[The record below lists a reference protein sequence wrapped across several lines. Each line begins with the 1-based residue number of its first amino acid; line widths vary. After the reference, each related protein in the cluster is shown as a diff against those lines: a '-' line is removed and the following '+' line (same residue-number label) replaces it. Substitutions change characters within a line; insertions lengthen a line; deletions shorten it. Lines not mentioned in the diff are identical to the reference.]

1 MLSRMTIRARV
12 IGAFALMLAAG
23 VALGAFAINRLQDVN
38 ADAGEVALDWL
49 PSSNI
54 LGDLSEDFEIFRG
67 RQAQILLHAGE
78 DRTEMLNELSASRQ
92 KIAAD
97 LKAYE
102 SYISNGRESELADAI
117 KAASAAYL
125 EQTEPFM
132 AKVAANDNDGAARM
146 YMTQMKPLADAM
158 RAAIRADRDF
168 QVSEGEQAAKAGI
181 KNGKSAESLILW
193 ALLATALAGLGI
205 GFAMIRGICGPIN
218 RMSDVMRK
226 LAAGQLQAEVP
237 NRGEKTEIGDMA
249 GAVQVFKDNLIRTRA
264 LEEEAAAA
272 RAGAEAQ
279 RKQIMAELADRFED
293 AVGSIVET
301 VSSAAVEM
309 QATASQLTANA
320 SEASMQA
327 TTVSAAAEE
336 AGTNVTSVA
345 SSAEELGASVGEIGR
360 QVGHSHEKAQE
371 AVVRADQTASIV
383 YELSEAAGRINGIV
397 KLISDIASQTNLLAL
412 NATIESARAGEAGRG
427 FAVVAAEV
435 KTLANQTSKATAD
448 INEQINGIQE
458 TTQRA
463 VEAIE
468 TITGTIRDI
477 SVSSSTIAAAV
488 EQQGAATH
496 EIVQAVTQASAGTTE
511 VSHNISG
518 VARMAEETGVG
529 ASQVLSASSEL
540 ARQAEH
546 LRHQMHLF
554 LDQVRAA

>member
-1 MLSRMTIRARV
+1 MLNRLTIRARV
-12 IGAFALMLAAG
+12 IGAFALMLTG
-23 VALGAFAINRLQDVN
+23 TVALGAFAINRLQDVN
-38 ADAGEVALDWL
+38 VAADDVASDWL

-54 LGDLSEDFEIFRG
+54 LGDLSEDFEIYRG
-67 RQAQILLHAGE
+67 RQAQILLADE
-78 DRTEMLNELSASRQ
+78 NRAEITTKIAASEQ

-102 SYISNGRESELADAI
+102 SFISPGRETDLANAI
-117 KAASAAYL
+117 KSASATYL
-125 EQTEPFM
+125 EQSAPFM
-132 AKVAANDNDGAARM
+132 AKIGANDIDGAEKM
-146 YMTQMKPLADAM
+146 YLTQMRPLADAM
-158 RAAIRADRDF
+158 RKAVRDDRDF
-168 QVSEGEQAAKAGI
+168 QVSEGEKAAKDGS
-181 KNGKSAESLILW
+181 KLGKAAEGWITGALALT
-193 ALLATALAGLGI
+193 ALLSVLIGL
-205 GFAMIRGICGPIN
+205 AMIRGICGPIN
-218 RMSDVMRK
+218 SMSDVMRK
-226 LAAGQLQAEVP
+226 LAGGTLDADVP
-237 NRGEKTEIGDMA
+237 NRGDKTEIGDMA
-249 GAVQVFKDNLIRTRA
+249 GAVQVFKENLIRTQA

-279 RKQIMAELADRFED
+279 RKQIMADLADQFEN

-320 SEASMQA
+320 TEASMQA

-371 AVVRADQTASIV
+371 AVIKADQTASIV

-448 INEQINGIQE
+448 INAQIGNIQE

-477 SVSSSTIAAAV
+477 SDSSSTIAAAV

-496 EIVQAVTQASAGTTE
+496 EIVQAVTQASAGTTD
-511 VSHNISG
+511 VSHNITG
-518 VARMAEETGVG
+518 VARMAEETGAG

-546 LRHQMHLF
+546 LRHQMNLF

>member
-327 TTVSAAAEE
+327 TTVSAAAE
-336 AGTNVTSVA
+336 
-345 SSAEELGASVGEIGR
+345 
-360 QVGHSHEKAQE
+360 
-371 AVVRADQTASIV
+371 
-383 YELSEAAGRINGIV
+383 
-397 KLISDIASQTNLLAL
+397 
-412 NATIESARAGEAGRG
+412 
-427 FAVVAAEV
+427 V

-448 INEQINGIQE
+448 INAQIGNIQE

-477 SVSSSTIAAAV
+477 SDSSSTIAAAV

-496 EIVQAVTQASAGTTE
+496 EIVQAVTQASAGTTD
-511 VSHNISG
+511 VSHNITG
-518 VARMAEETGVG
+518 VARMAEETGAG

-546 LRHQMHLF
+546 LRHQMNLF

>member
-1 MLSRMTIRARV
+1 MLNRLTIRARV
-12 IGAFALMLAAG
+12 IGAFALMLTG
-23 VALGAFAINRLQDVN
+23 TVALGAFAINRLQDVN
-38 ADAGEVALDWL
+38 VAADDVASDWL

-54 LGDLSEDFEIFRG
+54 LGDLSEDFEIYRG
-67 RQAQILLHAGE
+67 RQAQILLADE
-78 DRTEMLNELSASRQ
+78 NRAEITTKIAASEQ

-102 SYISNGRESELADAI
+102 SFISPGRETDLANAI
-117 KAASAAYL
+117 KSASATYL
-125 EQTEPFM
+125 EQSAPFM
-132 AKVAANDNDGAARM
+132 AKIGANDIDGAEKM
-146 YMTQMKPLADAM
+146 YLTQMRPLADAM
-158 RAAIRADRDF
+158 RKAVRDDRDF
-168 QVSEGEQAAKAGI
+168 QVSEGEKAAKDGS
-181 KNGKSAESLILW
+181 KLGKAAEGWITGALALT
-193 ALLATALAGLGI
+193 ALLSVLIGL
-205 GFAMIRGICGPIN
+205 AMIRGICGPIN
-218 RMSDVMRK
+218 SMSDVMRK
-226 LAAGQLQAEVP
+226 LAGGTLDADVP
-237 NRGEKTEIGDMA
+237 NRGDKTEIGDMA
-249 GAVQVFKDNLIRTRA
+249 GAVQVFKENLIRTQA

-279 RKQIMAELADRFED
+279 RKQIMADLADQFEN

-320 SEASMQA
+320 TEASMQA

-371 AVVRADQTASIV
+371 AVIKADQTASIV

-448 INEQINGIQE
+448 INAQIGNIQE

-477 SVSSSTIAAAV
+477 SDSSSTIAAAV

-496 EIVQAVTQASAGTTE
+496 EIVQAVTQASAGTTD
-511 VSHNISG
+511 VSHNITG
-518 VARMAEETGVG
+518 VARMAEETGAG

-540 ARQAEH
+540 ACQAEH
-546 LRHQMHLF
+546 LRHQMNLF

>member
-1 MLSRMTIRARV
+1 MLNQLTIRARV
-12 IGAFALMLAAG
+12 IGAFALMLTG
-23 VALGAFAINRLQDVN
+23 TVALGAFAINRLQDVN
-38 ADAGEVALDWL
+38 VAADDVASDWL

-54 LGDLSEDFEIFRG
+54 LGDLSEDFEIYRG
-67 RQAQILLHAGE
+67 RQAQILLADE
-78 DRTEMLNELSASRQ
+78 NRAEITTKIAASEQ

-102 SYISNGRESELADAI
+102 SFISPGRETDLANAI
-117 KAASAAYL
+117 KSASATYL
-125 EQTEPFM
+125 EQSAPFM
-132 AKVAANDNDGAARM
+132 AKIGANDIDGAEKM
-146 YMTQMKPLADAM
+146 YLTQMRPLADAM
-158 RAAIRADRDF
+158 RKAVRDDRDF
-168 QVSEGEQAAKAGI
+168 QVSEGEKAAKDGS
-181 KNGKSAESLILW
+181 KLGKAAEGWITGALALT
-193 ALLATALAGLGI
+193 ALLSVLIGL
-205 GFAMIRGICGPIN
+205 AMIRGICGPIN
-218 RMSDVMRK
+218 SMSDVMRK
-226 LAAGQLQAEVP
+226 LAGGTLDADVP
-237 NRGEKTEIGDMA
+237 NRGDKTEIGDMA
-249 GAVQVFKDNLIRTRA
+249 GAVQVFKENLIRTQA

-279 RKQIMAELADRFED
+279 RKQIMADLADQFEN

-320 SEASMQA
+320 TEASMQA

-371 AVVRADQTASIV
+371 AVIKADQTASIV

-448 INEQINGIQE
+448 INAQIGNIQE

-477 SVSSSTIAAAV
+477 SDSSSTIAAAV

-511 VSHNISG
+511 VTHNITG
-518 VARMAEETGVG
+518 VARMAEETGAG

-546 LRHQMHLF
+546 LRHQMNLF

>member
-1 MLSRMTIRARV
+1 MLSRLTIRARV
-12 IGAFALMLAAG
+12 TGAFALMLASS

-38 ADAGEVALDWL
+38 AAADEVASDWL
-49 PSSNI
+49 PSSNV
-54 LGDLSEDFEIFRG
+54 LGDLSEDFEIYRG
-67 RQAQILLHAGE
+67 RQAQILLPEENRAE
-78 DRTEMLNELSASRQ
+78 ITKKIAASEA

-102 SYISNGRESELADAI
+102 SYISNGRETELANAI

-125 EQTEPFM
+125 EQSDPFM
-132 AKVAANDNDGAARM
+132 TKIAGGDVDGAAHM
-146 YMTQMKPLADAM
+146 YLSQMRPLADAM
-158 RAAIRADRDF
+158 RSSIRADRDF
-168 QVSEGEQAAKAGI
+168 QVTEGETAAKDGS
-181 KNGKSAESLILW
+181 KLGKAAEGLIMG
-193 ALLATALAGLGI
+193 ALLLTALIGI
-205 GFAMIRGICGPIN
+205 GIGIAMIRGICGPIN
-218 RMSDVMRK
+218 KMSDVMRK
-226 LAAGQLQAEVP
+226 LAGGKLDADVP

-249 GAVQVFKDNLIRTRA
+249 GAVQVFKDNLIHTRA
-264 LEEEAAAA
+264 LEEEAAVA

-279 RKQIMAELADRFED
+279 RKKIMADLANQFED

-320 SEASMQA
+320 TEASLQA

-360 QVGHSHEKAQE
+360 QVGHSHEKAQA
-371 AVVRADQTASIV
+371 AVVKADQTASIV
-383 YELSEAAGRINGIV
+383 YELSEAAGKINGIV
-397 KLISDIASQTNLLAL
+397 QLISDIASQTNLLAL

-448 INEQINGIQE
+448 INAQINNIQE

-463 VEAIE
+463 VDAIE
-468 TITGTIRDI
+468 TITGSIRDI
-477 SVSSSTIAAAV
+477 SESSSTIAAAV

-511 VSHNISG
+511 VSHNITG
-518 VARMAEETGVG
+518 VARMAEETGAG

-546 LRHQMHLF
+546 LRHQMNLF

>member
-1 MLSRMTIRARV
+1 MLNRLTIRARV
-12 IGAFALMLAAG
+12 IGAFALMLTG
-23 VALGAFAINRLQDVN
+23 TVALGAFAINRLQDVN
-38 ADAGEVALDWL
+38 AVADDVASDWL
-49 PSSNI
+49 PSSNV
-54 LGDLSEDFEIFRG
+54 LGDLSEDFEIYRG
-67 RQAQILLHAGE
+67 RQAQILLADE
-78 DRTEMLNELSASRQ
+78 NRAEITTKIAASEQ

-102 SYISNGRESELADAI
+102 SYISPGRETDLGNAI
-117 KAASAAYL
+117 KSASATYL
-125 EQTEPFM
+125 AQSAPFM
-132 AKVAANDNDGAARM
+132 AKISANDVDGAERL
-146 YMTQMKPLADAM
+146 YLNQMRPMADAM
-158 RAAIRADRDF
+158 RKAVRDDRDF
-168 QVSEGEQAAKAGI
+168 QVSEGEKTAHDGSKLGKAAEGWI
-181 KNGKSAESLILW
+181 MG
-193 ALLATALAGLGI
+193 ALALTALIGVIIGL
-205 GFAMIRGICGPIN
+205 AMIRGICGPIN
-218 RMSDVMRK
+218 KMSDVMRL
-226 LAAGQLQAEVP
+226 LAGGTLDAEVP
-237 NRGEKTEIGDMA
+237 NRGDKTEIGDMA
-249 GAVQVFKDNLIRTRA
+249 GAVQVFKENLIHTRA
-264 LEEEAAAA
+264 LEEEAAIA

-279 RKQIMAELADRFED
+279 RKQIMTDLADQFEN

-320 SEASMQA
+320 AEASMQA

-371 AVVRADQTASIV
+371 AVVKADQTASIV

-448 INEQINGIQE
+448 INAQIGNIQQ

-477 SVSSSTIAAAV
+477 SDSSSTIAAAV

-511 VSHNISG
+511 VSHNITG
-518 VARMAEETGVG
+518 VARMAEETGAG

-546 LRHQMHLF
+546 LRHQMNLF